1 MMNRWA
7 MRFLKAH
14 IVRDGCLGATMGI
27 ERKPSALSYNELLV
41 RFLS

>member
-14 IVRDGCLGATMGI
+14 IVRDGCLGAAMGI
-27 ERKPSALSYNELLV
+27 ERKTVCAQL
-41 RFLS
+41 